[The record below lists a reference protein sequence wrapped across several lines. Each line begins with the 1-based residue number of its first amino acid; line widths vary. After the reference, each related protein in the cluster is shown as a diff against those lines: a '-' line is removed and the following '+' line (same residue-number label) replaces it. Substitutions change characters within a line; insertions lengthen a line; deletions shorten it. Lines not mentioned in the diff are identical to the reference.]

1 MIFIDMNEQTITRR
15 YMGED
20 GQWHL
25 FCRSCGKHRPETEF
39 YNKKNSPFGKDS
51 RCKIHFNKHEKDDDS
66 STNYLK
72 LNPLT
77 ENDFKHAK
85 ELLMMLGY
93 NFETD
98 IPIFE
103 QFNKKHNL

>member
-1 MIFIDMNEQTITRR
+1 MNIETITRR
-15 YMGED
+15 FMGED

-25 FCRSCGKHRPETEF
+25 FCRACGKHRPENEF

-51 RCKIHFNKHEKDDDS
+51 RCKLHFNKKEKDDDT

-77 ENDFKHAK
+77 ENDFKEAK
-85 ELLMMLGY
+85 QLLIRLGY
-93 NFETD
+93 DFD
-98 IPIFE
+98 SDVSIHQ
-103 QFNKKHNL
+103 QFMLKHNL